1 MGLGKYIKSLLNV
14 NNAASTKSLALF
26 VSAFVSSIIGLCVGF
41 VICYDVV
48 TNGYVKTD
56 LDSLGIFLL
65 CSGGYVLGSGLP
77 KAIVDYKG
85 KGEKVANFIS
95 DDEEEEKEKQEV

>member
-1 MGLGKYIKSLLNV
+1 MRIGQYLKSLLNV
-14 NNAASTKSLALF
+14 NNAASTKSLALLI
-26 VSAFVSSIIGLCVGF
+26 SAFISSLIGMCVGF
-41 VICYDVV
+41 VLCYDVI

-85 KGEKVANFIS
+85 KGQKVANFIS
-95 DDEEEEKEKQEV
+95 DDEGEEKEKQEV